1 MFFLWCFVLQ
11 KPDYKRFQQERKE
24 TIRHFR
30 HTQAQFHVVDESLF
44 CLRGFEAC
52 LTVRA
57 IQQKLVRRVNATQI
71 VMETQRC
78 QRRQGREDPSE
89 LQLAYHRTTGV
100 ARKLALKRAA
110 VDANEVKEADCKET
124 NMDDTSVL
132 KSQVDR
138 FIAIKA
144 DQIQPVLRPP
154 DSGPLRLR
162 KTASTV
168 A

>member
-1 MFFLWCFVLQ
+1 MAFSLLQ

-30 HTQAQFHVVDESLF
+30 HAQAQFHSIDDGVF

-57 IQQKLVRRVNATQI
+57 IQQKLVHRVQASQL
-71 VMETQRC
+71 VMEIQHNQRN
-78 QRRQGREDPSE
+78 QGREDPSE
-89 LQLAYHRTTGV
+89 LRLEYHRTTDV
-100 ARKLALKRAA
+100 ARKLALKRATL
-110 VDANEVKEADCKET
+110 DAIEVKKANCKEAHG
-124 NMDDTSVL
+124 DYTSTAL

-138 FIAIKA
+138 LTAIKSS
-144 DQIQPVLRPP
+144 QLQPFVRPP
-154 DSGPLRLR
+154 QAGPLRLR
-162 KTASTV
+162 RTASTV